1 LSKRCRRVRELDV
14 YCVWRVV
21 FGSKGRGV
29 RLVVL
34 LAVADVTIA

>member
-1 LSKRCRRVRELDV
+1 LSKRCRRVRDLG
-14 YCVWRVV
+14 VWRVV

-34 LAVADVTIA
+34 LAVADVTIT